1 MNYKYIPVLAGEGKK
16 FTKKKKKNVR
26 TSNAIKMKASFVN
39 RGLSP

>member
-1 MNYKYIPVLAGEGKK
+1 MNYKYIPVLAGDGKK
-16 FTKKKKKNVR
+16 FTKKKKNVR